1 MLVMGF
7 AKEITSYEEDRGKER
22 AQCFYLMSK
31 EEGKL
36 DISFGEGA
44 LEIGMLNKL
53 QKKNLL

>member
-1 MLVMGF
+1 
-7 AKEITSYEEDRGKER
+7 
-22 AQCFYLMSK
+22 MSK

-53 QKKNLL
+53 QKKSLIINKGIEKSNEDLAFIA